1 MSSELWID
9 AVHTGGMKMIA
20 SNGVHEVVADYPLEQ
35 GQATAGMKPPELL
48 LASLAAC
55 VGSVVA
61 LLLRRMGQPVTRLE
75 VVARGNRRD
84 QHPTLLTDVSVKFP
98 VHGAGVD
105 AEAVS
110 KASVQADEKLC
121 PVWTML
127 KPNTAITTS
136 YVVEG

>member
-1 MSSELWID
+1 MSSELQID
-9 AVHTGGMKMIA
+9 AVHTGGMKTIA

-35 GQATAGMKPPELL
+35 GQAAAGMKPLELL
-48 LASLAAC
+48 PVSLAAC

-84 QHPTLLTDVSVKFP
+84 QHPTLLTDLSAKFL

-110 KASVQADEKLC
+110 TAIVQADEKLW
-121 PVWTML
+121 PVWAML
-127 KPNTAITTS
+127 KPNAAMTTS

>member
-1 MSSELWID
+1 MSSELRID
-9 AVHTGGMKMIA
+9 AVHTGGMKMIV

-35 GQATAGMKPPELL
+35 GQASAGMKPLELR

-55 VGSVVA
+55 AGSVVA
-61 LLLRRMGQPVTRLE
+61 LLLRRMGQPVARLE

-84 QHPTLLTDVSVKFP
+84 QHPTLLTDVSVKFL

-110 KASVQADEKLC
+110 KAIVQADEKLC
-121 PVWTML
+121 PVWAML

-136 YVVEG
+136 YIVEG

>member
-1 MSSELWID
+1 MSSELRID

-35 GQATAGMKPPELL
+35 GQATAGMKPLELL
-48 LASLAAC
+48 LASPFL
-55 VGSVVA
+55 
-61 LLLRRMGQPVTRLE
+61 
-75 VVARGNRRD
+75 
-84 QHPTLLTDVSVKFP
+84 

-110 KASVQADEKLC
+110 KAIVQADEKLC
-121 PVWTML
+121 PVWAML
-127 KPNTAITTS
+127 EPNTAITTS